1 MIATFF
7 PPLMSSSRHSSTVK
21 TYLKKTYY
29 NPPSPFFVLSAS
41 NSPFTMHDL
50 EILVPG
56 LVSEENT
63 IAVLE
68 ESRYPRANPG
78 VKLNDALEER
88 VTRILDAFAHVLVA
102 RPSKEVIAVGFQ
114 MSQEEVI
121 VTIASDET
129 VKQSTIDQAYEIW
142 RQLQKISRLHREE
155 QRSFGIEQLARYEKP
170 ESTSPPFNPKNLPS
184 AQEANIVAPK
194 KMAYSF
200 SIQKFTRRLDKPFQG
215 ATRCAKFL
223 RIAEE
228 PPNAISQNVCDG
240 LKRVIKPL
248 KFISGVF
255 SVLGHKIIMKI

>member
-50 EILVPG
+50 ETLVG

-78 VKLNDALEER
+78 VKLNDTLEER
-88 VTRILDAFAHVLVA
+88 ATRILDAFAHVLVA

-121 VTIASDET
+121 VTIASRAA
-129 VKQSTIDQAYEIW
+129 S
-142 RQLQKISRLHREE
+142 KI
-155 QRSFGIEQLARYEKP
+155 
-170 ESTSPPFNPKNLPS
+170 
-184 AQEANIVAPK
+184 
-194 KMAYSF
+194 
-200 SIQKFTRRLDKPFQG
+200 
-215 ATRCAKFL
+215 
-223 RIAEE
+223 
-228 PPNAISQNVCDG
+228 
-240 LKRVIKPL
+240 
-248 KFISGVF
+248 
-255 SVLGHKIIMKI
+255 